1 MNPNRAVQVK
11 PGAAPVGIVQFMQG
25 LNREIAQLLAAGAHA
40 DVIVTV
46 RNGTIELVRV
56 NRSWL
61 PADVAR

>member
-1 MNPNRAVQVK
+1 MNPNRAVQAHA
-11 PGAAPVGIVQFMQG
+11 GAAPVGIVQFMQG
-25 LNREIAQLLAAGAHA
+25 LNREIALLLAQKAHA
-40 DVIVTV
+40 DVVITV